1 MNHEKAHSSPEN
13 NDDANK
19 RHFFL
24 EILEESS
31 PTRLDDIQSQ
41 FEKADAYERL
51 RLLSFLHDAALEY
64 AEPTGLAEE
73 YYWIFG
79 KNNAFEGFTDKYSS
93 AKYGDIANIY
103 ESLKNSDYAS
113 PLFKIVADYFK
124 NLATKMQN
132 GPHYVVDNVSTLD
145 EDTKIDRDILS
156 QAQIHAEYPTL
167 SQGSSLRLIRIAP
180 GVAASATEAKI
191 TTNTSV
197 KDYTQLL
204 ELADRQGQRSILSEI
219 DKHNPFDLSEN
230 DISLLNMAHISGIKK
245 SINKWLGIDITDI
258 SLNAQIQ
265 LLRYMTEAQDHR
277 LENLRNAMHGID
289 NDLRLKLAENFL
301 AADFGE
307 DFGDALLD
315 IANSKILNTEQ
326 VKEILLKIN
335 KCRESIS
342 GIASMFDNFDDGT
355 FSSQYARAAN
365 ERLTDALT
373 VFRQIA
379 KDGSAKANLDWA
391 GHPEFVF
398 DSAAEALSYETKS
411 LEIINGTLQDISTG
425 KNGAFVELIL
435 KPDRNSAKDNRSVYN
450 LYSPDY
456 GHVLLYTRP
465 EGSHSFNPALEY
477 GKNRSRYAHESNNA
491 GVEASI
497 SFTTNPVDP
506 FSLPNPFRPNIASQQ
521 DDPAK
526 LNKVSAIRLDREG
539 RTLDM
544 PPNDP
549 NRDAI
554 SSKGICSIDLAAIG
568 DSADTPS
575 GKIARLL
582 SVGGEIR
589 AETNGTESSL
599 NHNTRWFDQAR
610 YGSAEGFHKLVA
622 YLDGIFINWCS
633 DHGPDKNDTH
643 SFAYR
648 TKLAMGRQTRRIS
661 KKIA

>member
-1 MNHEKAHSSPEN
+1 MSTHERINNPAFPAFGAMDFHFEPRPAERKQESTETLSDYEAAPFDIEAFKAQDIPDYDPNSVYEEELYYKLANLPSSDVKALIAQSKPIDQAKYLSVLLHHAVDSGYYDFGGGKLDPLDTSGIFQMIKNTPDQKVAPLIKIFAEDFELYIEQQDT
-13 NDDANK
+13 DDG
-19 RHFFL
+19 
-24 EILEESS
+24 
-31 PTRLDDIQSQ
+31 TV
-41 FEKADAYERL
+41 
-51 RLLSFLHDAALEY
+51 EY
-64 AEPTGLAEE
+64 HEE
-73 YYWIFG
+73 YSPQPSYDIDTSG
-79 KNNAFEGFTDKYSS
+79 LDQESAYLLEVVYDKSFPYI
-93 AKYGDIANIY
+93 KPLIEQKIGNIDLANL
-103 ESLKNSDYAS
+103 S
-113 PLFKIVADYFK
+113 
-124 NLATKMQN
+124 
-132 GPHYVVDNVSTLD
+132 
-145 EDTKIDRDILS
+145 ID
-156 QAQIHAEYPTL
+156 AQ
-167 SQGSSLRLIRIAP
+167 
-180 GVAASATEAKI
+180 V
-191 TTNTSV
+191 
-197 KDYTQLL
+197 QLL
-204 ELADRQGQRSILSEI
+204 
-219 DKHNPFDLSEN
+219 K
-230 DISLLNMAHISGIKK
+230 
-245 SINKWLGIDITDI
+245 
-258 SLNAQIQ
+258 
-265 LLRYMTEAQDHR
+265 YMTEADNKRFNR
-277 LENLRNAMHGID
+277 LSQTMQEID
-289 NDLRLKLAENFL
+289 SDLRPILAESYL
-301 AADFGE
+301 AASFGE

-379 KDGSAKANLDWA
+379 KDGSAKADLDWA

-398 DSAAEALSYETKS
+398 DSAMEALSYETKS
-411 LEIINGTLQDISTG
+411 LEVINGTLQDISTG

-435 KPDRNSAKDNRSVYN
+435 KPDRNSAKDNRSIYN

-554 SSKGICSIDLAAIG
+554 SPKGICSIDLAAIG

-622 YLDGIFINWCS
+622 YLDDIFINWCS

-648 TKLAMGRQTRRIS
+648 TKLAIGRQARRVS

>member
-1 MNHEKAHSSPEN
+1 MSTHERINNPTFPAFDAMDFHFKPRPAERKQESTETLSDYETAPFDIEAFKAQNIPDYNPNSIYEEELYYKLADLPSSSVKALIAQSKPIDQAKYLSVLLHHA
-13 NDDANK
+13 DDSGYYNFGGGK
-19 RHFFL
+19 
-24 EILEESS
+24 
-31 PTRLDDIQSQ
+31 LDPLDTSGIFQMIKNTPDQ
-41 FEKADAYERL
+41 KVAPLIKIFAEDFELYIEQQNTDNGTV
-51 RLLSFLHDAALEY
+51 EY
-64 AEPTGLAEE
+64 YEE
-73 YYWIFG
+73 YSPQPSYNIDTSG
-79 KNNAFEGFTDKYSS
+79 LDQESAYLLEVIYDKSFP
-93 AKYGDIANIY
+93 DIKPLIEQKIGNI
-103 ESLKNSDYAS
+103 
-113 PLFKIVADYFK
+113 
-124 NLATKMQN
+124 NLAN
-132 GPHYVVDNVSTLD
+132 LS
-145 EDTKIDRDILS
+145 ID
-156 QAQIHAEYPTL
+156 AQ
-167 SQGSSLRLIRIAP
+167 
-180 GVAASATEAKI
+180 V
-191 TTNTSV
+191 
-197 KDYTQLL
+197 QLL
-204 ELADRQGQRSILSEI
+204 
-219 DKHNPFDLSEN
+219 K
-230 DISLLNMAHISGIKK
+230 
-245 SINKWLGIDITDI
+245 
-258 SLNAQIQ
+258 
-265 LLRYMTEAQDHR
+265 YMTEADNKRFNYLSQTMQ
-277 LENLRNAMHGID
+277 EID
-289 NDLRLKLAENFL
+289 SDLRPILAESYL
-301 AADFGE
+301 AASFGE

-342 GIASMFDNFDDGT
+342 GIASMFDNFDNGT

-398 DSAAEALSYETKS
+398 DSATEALSYETKS
-411 LEIINGTLQDISTG
+411 LEVINGTLQDISAG

-435 KPDRNSAKDNRSVYN
+435 KPDRDSAKDNRSIYN

-477 GKNRSRYAHESNNA
+477 GKNRSRYTHESNNA

-497 SFTTNPVDP
+497 SFITNPVDP
-506 FSLPNPFRPNIASQQ
+506 FSLPNPFRPNNASQQ

-544 PPNDP
+544 PPDDP

-554 SSKGICSIDLAAIG
+554 SPKGICSIDLAAIG
-568 DSADTPS
+568 DSADSPS

-582 SVGGEIR
+582 SIGGEIR
-589 AETNGTESSL
+589 AEANGTESSL
-599 NHNTRWFDQAR
+599 NHNTKWFNQAQ
-610 YGSAEGFHKLVA
+610 YGSAEGFYKLVT
-622 YLDGIFINWCS
+622 YLDDIFISWCS

-648 TKLAMGRQTRRIS
+648 TKLAMGHQTRRVS

>member
-1 MNHEKAHSSPEN
+1 MNFHFEPRPAERKQESTETLSDYEAAPFDIEAFKAQNIPGYNPNSVYEEELYYKLANLPSSDVKALIAQSKPINQAKYLSVLLHHAVDSGYYDFGGGKLDPLDTSGIFQMIKNTPDQKVAPLIKIFAE
-13 NDDANK
+13 DFELYIEQQDADNG
-19 RHFFL
+19 
-24 EILEESS
+24 
-31 PTRLDDIQSQ
+31 T
-41 FEKADAYERL
+41 A
-51 RLLSFLHDAALEY
+51 
-64 AEPTGLAEE
+64 E
-73 YYWIFG
+73 YYD
-79 KNNAFEGFTDKYSS
+79 EYSPQPSYNIDTSGLDQES
-93 AKYGDIANIY
+93 AYLLEVIYDESFPGIKPLIEQKIGNIDLANL
-103 ESLKNSDYAS
+103 S
-113 PLFKIVADYFK
+113 
-124 NLATKMQN
+124 
-132 GPHYVVDNVSTLD
+132 
-145 EDTKIDRDILS
+145 ID
-156 QAQIHAEYPTL
+156 AQ
-167 SQGSSLRLIRIAP
+167 
-180 GVAASATEAKI
+180 V
-191 TTNTSV
+191 
-197 KDYTQLL
+197 QLL
-204 ELADRQGQRSILSEI
+204 
-219 DKHNPFDLSEN
+219 K
-230 DISLLNMAHISGIKK
+230 
-245 SINKWLGIDITDI
+245 
-258 SLNAQIQ
+258 
-265 LLRYMTEAQDHR
+265 YMTEADNKRFNR
-277 LENLRNAMHGID
+277 LSQTMQEID
-289 NDLRLKLAENFL
+289 SDLRPILAESYL
-301 AADFGE
+301 AASFGE
-307 DFGDALLD
+307 DFGDTLLD

-379 KDGSAKANLDWA
+379 KDGSAKADLDWA

-398 DSAAEALSYETKS
+398 DSAMEALSYETKS

-477 GKNRSRYAHESNNA
+477 GKNRSRYTHESNSA

-521 DDPAK
+521 DDPAQ

-622 YLDGIFINWCS
+622 YLDDIFINWCS

-648 TKLAMGRQTRRIS
+648 TKLAIGRQARRVS

>member
-1 MNHEKAHSSPEN
+1 MNFHFEPRPAERKQESTETLSDYEAAPFDIEAFKAQNIPGYNPNSVYEEELYYKLANLPSSDVKALIAQSKPINQAKYLSVLLHHAVDSGYYDFGGGKLDPLDTSGIFQMIKNTPDQKVAPLIKIFAE
-13 NDDANK
+13 DFELYIEQQDADNG
-19 RHFFL
+19 
-24 EILEESS
+24 
-31 PTRLDDIQSQ
+31 T
-41 FEKADAYERL
+41 A
-51 RLLSFLHDAALEY
+51 
-64 AEPTGLAEE
+64 E
-73 YYWIFG
+73 YYD
-79 KNNAFEGFTDKYSS
+79 EYSPQPSYNIDTSGLDQES
-93 AKYGDIANIY
+93 AYLLEVIYDESFPGIKPLIEQKIGNIDLANL
-103 ESLKNSDYAS
+103 S
-113 PLFKIVADYFK
+113 
-124 NLATKMQN
+124 
-132 GPHYVVDNVSTLD
+132 
-145 EDTKIDRDILS
+145 ID
-156 QAQIHAEYPTL
+156 AQ
-167 SQGSSLRLIRIAP
+167 
-180 GVAASATEAKI
+180 V
-191 TTNTSV
+191 
-197 KDYTQLL
+197 QLL
-204 ELADRQGQRSILSEI
+204 
-219 DKHNPFDLSEN
+219 K
-230 DISLLNMAHISGIKK
+230 
-245 SINKWLGIDITDI
+245 
-258 SLNAQIQ
+258 
-265 LLRYMTEAQDHR
+265 YMTEADNKRFNR
-277 LENLRNAMHGID
+277 LSQTMQEID
-289 NDLRLKLAENFL
+289 SDLRPILAESYL
-301 AADFGE
+301 AASFGE
-307 DFGDALLD
+307 DFGDTLLD

-379 KDGSAKANLDWA
+379 KDGSAKADLDWA

-398 DSAAEALSYETKS
+398 DSAMEALSYETKS

-477 GKNRSRYAHESNNA
+477 GKNRSRYTHESNSA

-622 YLDGIFINWCS
+622 YLDDIFINWCS

-648 TKLAMGRQTRRIS
+648 TKLAIGRQARRVS

>member
-1 MNHEKAHSSPEN
+1 MANLPSSDVKALIAQSKPINQAKYLSVLLHHAVDSGYYDFGGGKLDPLDTSGIFQMIKNTPDQKVAPLIKIFAE
-13 NDDANK
+13 DFELYIEQQDADNG
-19 RHFFL
+19 
-24 EILEESS
+24 
-31 PTRLDDIQSQ
+31 T
-41 FEKADAYERL
+41 A
-51 RLLSFLHDAALEY
+51 
-64 AEPTGLAEE
+64 E
-73 YYWIFG
+73 YYD
-79 KNNAFEGFTDKYSS
+79 EYSPQPSYNIDTSGLDQES
-93 AKYGDIANIY
+93 AYLLEVIYDESFPGIKPLIEQKIGNIDLANL
-103 ESLKNSDYAS
+103 S
-113 PLFKIVADYFK
+113 
-124 NLATKMQN
+124 
-132 GPHYVVDNVSTLD
+132 
-145 EDTKIDRDILS
+145 ID
-156 QAQIHAEYPTL
+156 AQ
-167 SQGSSLRLIRIAP
+167 
-180 GVAASATEAKI
+180 V
-191 TTNTSV
+191 
-197 KDYTQLL
+197 QLL
-204 ELADRQGQRSILSEI
+204 
-219 DKHNPFDLSEN
+219 K
-230 DISLLNMAHISGIKK
+230 
-245 SINKWLGIDITDI
+245 
-258 SLNAQIQ
+258 
-265 LLRYMTEAQDHR
+265 YMTEADNKRFNR
-277 LENLRNAMHGID
+277 LSQTMQEID
-289 NDLRLKLAENFL
+289 SDLRPILAESYL
-301 AADFGE
+301 AASFGE
-307 DFGDALLD
+307 DFGDTLLD

-379 KDGSAKANLDWA
+379 KDGSAKADLDWA

-398 DSAAEALSYETKS
+398 DSAMEALSYETKS

-477 GKNRSRYAHESNNA
+477 GKNRSRYTHESNSA

-622 YLDGIFINWCS
+622 YLDDIFINWCS

-648 TKLAMGRQTRRIS
+648 TKLAIGRQARRVS

>member
-1 MNHEKAHSSPEN
+1 MDFHFEPRPAERKQESTETLSDYETAPFDIEAFKAQNIPGYNPNSIYEEELYYKLADLPSSDIKALIAQSKPIDQAKYLSVLLHHAYDSGYYNFGGGKLDPLDTSGIFQMIKNTPDQKVAPLIKIFAEDFELYIEQQNAEN
-13 NDDANK
+13 GTVEYYEEYSPQPSYNIDTSGLDQESAYLLEVIYDESFPDIKTLIEQKIGNIDLANLSIDAQVQLLKYMTEADNK
-19 RHFFL
+19 RFNYL
-24 EILEESS
+24 
-31 PTRLDDIQSQ
+31 SQ
-41 FEKADAYERL
+41 
-51 RLLSFLHDAALEY
+51 
-64 AEPTGLAEE
+64 T
-73 YYWIFG
+73 
-79 KNNAFEGFTDKYSS
+79 
-93 AKYGDIANIY
+93 
-103 ESLKNSDYAS
+103 
-113 PLFKIVADYFK
+113 
-124 NLATKMQN
+124 MQ
-132 GPHYVVDNVSTLD
+132 
-145 EDTKIDRDILS
+145 KIDRDLRPIL
-156 QAQIHAEYPTL
+156 AESYL
-167 SQGSSLRLIRIAP
+167 
-180 GVAASATEAKI
+180 AAS
-191 TTNTSV
+191 
-197 KDYTQLL
+197 
-204 ELADRQGQRSILSEI
+204 
-219 DKHNPFDLSEN
+219 
-230 DISLLNMAHISGIKK
+230 
-245 SINKWLGIDITDI
+245 
-258 SLNAQIQ
+258 
-265 LLRYMTEAQDHR
+265 
-277 LENLRNAMHGID
+277 
-289 NDLRLKLAENFL
+289 
-301 AADFGE
+301 FGE

-326 VKEILLKIN
+326 VKEILLKI
-335 KCRESIS
+335 KSCREPIS
-342 GIASMFDNFDDGT
+342 GIASMFDNFDDGA

-398 DSAAEALSYETKS
+398 DSATEALSYETKS
-411 LEIINGTLQDISTG
+411 LEVINGTLQDISAG

-435 KPDRNSAKDNRSVYN
+435 KPDRDSAKDNRSIYN

-497 SFTTNPVDP
+497 SFITNPVDP
-506 FSLPNPFRPNIASQQ
+506 FSLPNPFRPNITSRQ

-544 PPNDP
+544 PPDDP

-554 SSKGICSIDLAAIG
+554 SPKGICSIDLAAIG

-599 NHNTRWFDQAR
+599 NHNTKWFNQAQ
-610 YGSAEGFHKLVA
+610 YGSAEGFYKLVT
-622 YLDGIFINWCS
+622 YLDDIFISWCS

-648 TKLAMGRQTRRIS
+648 TKLAMGRQTRRVS